1 MLTTHKAP
9 SPFGVRWTSEFCT
22 FCNLGILLLSC
33 CRRKMISS
41 CGNNYF
47 GHWVNKL
54 CFRLQ
59 GSFNEQVPSLTL
71 KRTFSPSTIFSFGS
85 ALGDSRPTNL
95 ENDNTSQTEELIL
108 LHENQAINEKK
119 NWSLKQF
126 LFLAN
131 WFEWLVPTRATS
143 QLNLLENPVLF
154 DKSNLSL
161 PVQRG

>member
-59 GSFNEQVPSLTL
+59 GSFNAQVPSLTL
-71 KRTFSPSTIFSFGS
+71 KRTFTPSTIFSFRS
-85 ALGDSRPTNL
+85 ALGDSRQTNL
-95 ENDNTSQTEELIL
+95 ENDNTSQTEQLIL
-108 LHENQAINEKK
+108 FHENQAINAHTK
-119 NWSLKQF
+119 LK
-126 LFLAN
+126 
-131 WFEWLVPTRATS
+131 FETILVFGWLIWVVGS
-143 QLNLLENPVLF
+143 YKGNQSI
-154 DKSNLSL
+154 KSAWKSCF
-161 PVQRG
+161 VW

>member
-1 MLTTHKAP
+1 M
-9 SPFGVRWTSEFCT
+9 
-22 FCNLGILLLSC
+22 
-33 CRRKMISS
+33 
-41 CGNNYF
+41 
-47 GHWVNKL
+47 
-54 CFRLQ
+54 
-59 GSFNEQVPSLTL
+59 PSLTL
-71 KRTFSPSTIFSFGS
+71 KRTFTPSTIFSFGS

-108 LHENQAINEKK
+108 FHENQAINEKK

-161 PVQRG
+161 PVQRGYKGVKKTFLSFLMSGYVVFLIKSIIFIVLSLPLVKKDEFKQVAWLLEIQKSP